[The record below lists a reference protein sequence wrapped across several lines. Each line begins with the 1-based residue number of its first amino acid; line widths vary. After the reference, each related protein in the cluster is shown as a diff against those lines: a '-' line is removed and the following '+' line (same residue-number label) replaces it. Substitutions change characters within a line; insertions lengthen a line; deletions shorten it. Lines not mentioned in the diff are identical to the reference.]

1 MNDVLVLMEIVTLA
15 IVSALAVYLTVVLVR
30 VRSILVIVEKDLH
43 ELSTRALPVLEN
55 IEVITQKARAIAE
68 NIDDQV
74 ESFRTSIDGLR
85 EMVDSVTEFER
96 RLQERIEEPIL
107 DTVGTIAAVIKGF
120 QAFFAR
126 LRA

>member
-1 MNDVLVLMEIVTLA
+1 MSETPVARDSSAGSRHIVRKIVTPLA
-15 IVSALAVYLTVVLVR
+15 SLA
-30 VRSILVIVEKDLH
+30 
-43 ELSTRALPVLEN
+43 
-55 IEVITQKARAIAE
+55 QKARAIAE

>member
-15 IVSALAVYLTVVLVR
+15 IVSALAVYLIVVLVR
-30 VRSILVIVEKDLH
+30 VRSILIMVEKDLH
-43 ELSTRALPVLEN
+43 ELSTRAIPVLEN
-55 IEVITQKARAIAE
+55 IEVITQKARAITE

-74 ESFRTSIDGLR
+74 EAFRTAIDGLR
-85 EMVDSVTEFER
+85 EMVDNVTEFER

-107 DTVGTIAAVIKGF
+107 DTVGTIAAVIKGC